1 MKPGDAAKMAIE
13 LQRLAT
19 AARGMTLQDAL
30 EGIIQLTELKE
41 AGRLWLEAVDG
52 YESGEG
58 DLEKRMRDVIQTS
71 KEAQATFRRVLGC
84 ER

>member
-41 AGRLWLEAVDG
+41 AGRLWLEAVDR
-52 YESGEG
+52 YESGKG
-58 DLEKRMRDVIQTS
+58 DLGERMIDVIQAS
-71 KEAQATFRRVLGC
+71 KDTQTVFRRILGR
-84 ER
+84 E